1 MVAAVFAVVPL
12 NIGAT
17 EEPEAPEEPND
28 PIEED
33 EEYWIDANGT
43 YFEITDSEY
52 LNITIISSENIKM
65 HLESIPKMIS
75 FHIESNCNATST
87 EITISGFEASKTYY
101 RYQEGNLLEE
111 FCTDETGSY
120 SYIQDI
126 STVHHVFIQEMVATI
141 YILSDGTI
149 NPSSAPIIRSGET
162 FTLTDNIGDSIYIQR
177 EGITLD
183 GAGFTVDGPGSGN
196 GIYMD
201 HMTSVTIK
209 NLNIIDFTYGIYLS
223 YSSYSTIDS
232 ITVTGNSHL
241 GIYLFR
247 SGYSTVTNNDVTG
260 INYGIFLIRSGSS
273 TLTNNIVAGNRNIG
287 IRLSYSSSSTLT
299 DNTVT
304 GNGDAGIDLRNSGY
318 STLTATLLVRV
329 LISL

>member
-101 RYQEGNLLEE
+101 RYQDINCPSCLY
-111 FCTDETGSY
+111 TRNGSNDLY
-120 SYIQDI
+120 
-126 STVHHVFIQEMVATI
+126 
-141 YILSDGTI
+141 
-149 NPSSAPIIRSGET
+149 IIRWNYKPIE
-162 FTLTDNIGDSIYIQR
+162 
-177 EGITLD
+177 
-183 GAGFTVDGPGSGN
+183 
-196 GIYMD
+196 
-201 HMTSVTIK
+201 
-209 NLNIIDFTYGIYLS
+209 
-223 YSSYSTIDS
+223 
-232 ITVTGNSHL
+232 
-241 GIYLFR
+241 R
-247 SGYSTVTNNDVTG
+247 S
-260 INYGIFLIRSGSS
+260 NYQKW
-273 TLTNNIVAGNRNIG
+273 
-287 IRLSYSSSSTLT
+287 
-299 DNTVT
+299 
-304 GNGDAGIDLRNSGY
+304 
-318 STLTATLLVRV
+318 
-329 LISL
+329 